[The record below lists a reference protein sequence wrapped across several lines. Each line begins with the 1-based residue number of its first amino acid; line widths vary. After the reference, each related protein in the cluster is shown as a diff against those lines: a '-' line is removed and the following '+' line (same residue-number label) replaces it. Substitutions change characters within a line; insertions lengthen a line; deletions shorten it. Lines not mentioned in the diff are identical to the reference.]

1 VLVLYLIYYL
11 TKTDNDV
18 MINKDWDEL
27 KNMPSFWSTIF
38 TGLILLIGIIL
49 WIYSTKMDQEKD
61 RTLMV
66 IYYGTTMTIF
76 GLIAFMI
83 SGTILALKLNEK

>member
-1 VLVLYLIYYL
+1 
-11 TKTDNDV
+11 

-49 WIYSTKMDQEKD
+49 WIYGTKMDQEKD
-61 RTLMV
+61 ITLMV
-66 IYYGTTMTIF
+66 LYSGMTMTIF

-83 SGTILALKLNEK
+83 SGSILGLKLNEK